1 MEDKYII
8 GKVLKPQGIK
18 GEVKIDYYSSNHD
31 YLKSLKTVYVGKTEY
46 SVKTVNV
53 RNGFAYISFATVQ
66 DRNEAELLRNLDI
79 WVEKDKA
86 PELEDEEYFTDDL
99 VGCTLVSEQNDILGH
114 IVNIEKYGSADVFE
128 IIGKNGQQSFP
139 YVKGLIKS
147 VNFEEKKIFIDD
159 KRFNEVVISQW
170 K

>member
-1 MEDKYII
+1 MKDKYII

-18 GEVKIDYYSSNHD
+18 GEVKFDYYASNID

-46 SVKTVNV
+46 SVKTMNI
-53 RNGFAYISFATVQ
+53 RNGFGYISFTTVE
-66 DRNEAELLRNLDI
+66 DRNQAELLRNLEI
-79 WVEKDKA
+79 WVEESKA

-99 VGCTLVSEQNDILGH
+99 VGCTLVNDQNDILGH
-114 IVNIEKYGSADVFE
+114 IVNIEKYGSADVIE

-147 VNFEEKKIFIDD
+147 VDFDEKKIVIDD
-159 KRFNEVVISQW
+159 KRFYEVVINQ
-170 K
+170 